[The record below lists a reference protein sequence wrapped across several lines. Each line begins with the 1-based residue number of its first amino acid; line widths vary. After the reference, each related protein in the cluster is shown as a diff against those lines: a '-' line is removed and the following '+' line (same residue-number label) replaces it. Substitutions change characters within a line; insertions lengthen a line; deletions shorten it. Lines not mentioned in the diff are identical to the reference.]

1 VTEKA
6 TNTSLPKAT
15 IDLTPS
21 LAKKANKT
29 LTLRL
34 GIAGPR
40 ALHEHELDNALLQ
53 LRQVMSTLT
62 SVLAN
67 SDINRPVTPQHAHLE
82 QFKLPTLILT
92 SSLAIGADRLA
103 MASELS
109 ACLKYKATLEYA
121 AVLPFL
127 LHDCEQGMYEETRS
141 EAENRQDWLVLNKLV
156 QEIKDQQEP
165 RLIELAG
172 DITSAD
178 TRDKA
183 HFRCTQT
190 LVANIDILI
199 VMTKENA
206 SQAPSHH
213 LAGTNTTL
221 RLAQEAVLPII
232 QIVLDAK
239 KPRTEIKTHPSKAG
253 GQISK
258 SEIFSPASV
267 SRLLTGLGVLADGV
281 KLKRTKLPTERE

>member
-1 VTEKA
+1 MTDKTTKVALQQTSLDL
-6 TNTSLPKAT
+6 NTSLDNIMTNDPM
-15 IDLTPS
+15 I
-21 LAKKANKT
+21 
-29 LTLRL
+29 LRI

-40 ALHEHELDNALLQ
+40 ALNEHELSTGLL
-53 LRQVMSTLT
+53 LLSKVLATIAIELT
-62 SVLAN
+62 SLV
-67 SDINRPVTPQHAHLE
+67 INRLVTTQHAHLE

-103 MASELS
+103 MASELR
-109 ACLKYKATLEYA
+109 AYLKDKATLEYA

-141 EAENRQDWLVLNKLV
+141 AAENRQDWLVLNKLV

-165 RLIELAG
+165 RLTELAG

-183 HFRCTQT
+183 HFHCTQT
-190 LVANIDILI
+190 LVANIDVLI
-199 VMTKENA
+199 VFTKESA
-206 SQAPSHH
+206 SQVPVHH

-221 RLAQEAVLPII
+221 RLALEYARPAI

-239 KPRTEIKTHPSKAG
+239 EAQIQIHPCTDRG
-253 GQISK
+253 LNIS
-258 SEIFSPASV
+258 SENFSSASV
-267 SRLLTGLGVLADGV
+267 GRLLTGLRVLADGV
-281 KLKRTKLPTERE
+281 KLKRTKLPPERE